1 MQKQRLLWLLF
12 PSFLVITLIS
22 LLAISLYAVNSVQ
35 TFYMDDLSTELV
47 VRGSFFESRMAEF
60 ITAKDYKGADDLAKS
75 LGRKSATRIT
85 VILPDGRVVADS
97 DHDPATMDR
106 HDDRPEVKNVLQGHF
121 EQKTGYIRHSYTLN
135 EDMMYVAMPLAS
147 GDKGDNL
154 VGVLRLSM
162 PVGRITGTL
171 ETIYH
176 RIAVGGIIIAILA
189 AAISLGIS
197 RRITQPLEEMK
208 KGADHFARGELGW
221 RLEVPNTR
229 EMGTLA
235 EAMNKMAEEL
245 DHRIRTLMQ
254 QRNEQQA
261 VLSSMV
267 EGVLAVDMDERIIS
281 MNEAGAKLLAVSPE
295 TIHGRSIQ
303 EVVRNTELQE
313 FVSRA
318 LASPQPVEG
327 DITIREG
334 SIDRFLQAHGTILH
348 DARDRGMGAVI
359 VLNDVTRLRKLE
371 TVRKDFVANV
381 SHELKTPITSIKGFV
396 ETLLEGAM
404 KDPEDAERFLQI
416 IARQTDRL
424 NAIIE
429 DILILSRIEDQ
440 TEKDKIDFTE
450 CKIFDVLQ
458 SAVQVCELQ
467 ARAKHTTVDI
477 DCGKDLTVRMNAPL
491 MEQAIVNLVDNAI
504 KYSGE
509 GKNVFVQASRID
521 DEIQILVS
529 DKGCGIESQYL
540 GRIFERF
547 YRVDKARSRKLGG
560 TGLGLAIVKHIVLVH
575 GGSIDV
581 RSISGQGTTFTIH
594 LPAKQSS

>member
-1 MQKQRLLWLLF
+1 
-12 PSFLVITLIS
+12 
-22 LLAISLYAVNSVQ
+22 
-35 TFYMDDLSTELV
+35 
-47 VRGSFFESRMAEF
+47 MAEL
-60 ITAKDYKGADDLAKS
+60 IAEKDYKQADELAKI
-75 LGRKSATRIT
+75 LGGKSATRIT
-85 VILPDGRVVADS
+85 VILPDGRVVGDS
-97 DHDPATMDR
+97 DHDPSTMDR
-106 HDDRPEVKNVLQGHF
+106 HDDRPEVKNVLRNLV
-121 EQKTGYIRHSYTLN
+121 EQESGYIRHSYTLN
-135 EDMMYVAMPLAS
+135 EDMLYVAMPLVR
-147 GDKGDNL
+147 GEEL
-154 VGVLRLSM
+154 IGVLRLSM
-162 PVGRITGTL
+162 PVGRITMAL
-171 ETIYH
+171 HSIYG
-176 RIAVGGIIIAILA
+176 RIAFGGMVIAFLS
-189 AAISLGIS
+189 AAISLLIS
-197 RRITQPLEEMK
+197 RLITRPLEEMK
-208 KGADHFARGELGW
+208 EGADHFGRGELGW

-229 EMGTLA
+229 EMGVLA

-245 DHRIRTLMQ
+245 DRRIRSLMQ

-281 MNEAGAKLLAVSPE
+281 MNEAGAKVLGVNLE

-318 LASPQPVEG
+318 LSSSQPVEG
-327 DITIREG
+327 DITIHEG
-334 SIDRFLQAHGTILH
+334 VSDRYLQAHGTILH
-348 DARDRGMGAVI
+348 DARGGCMGAVI
-359 VLNDVTRLRKLE
+359 VLNDVTRLRRLE

-404 KDPEDAERFLQI
+404 KNPDDMERFLQI

-440 TEKDKIDFTE
+440 TEKNRIDFEE
-450 CKIFDVLQ
+450 CRVFDMLQ
-458 SAVQVCELQ
+458 SAVQVCELK
-467 ARAKHTTVDI
+467 AREKRTSVDI
-477 DCGKDLTVRMNAPL
+477 DCDKQLMVRMNAAL

-504 KYSGE
+504 KYGGE
-509 GKNVFVQASRID
+509 GENVFVQATKVD
-521 DEIQILVS
+521 DEIQIRVS

-581 RSISGQGTTFTIH
+581 KSSVGQGTTFTIH
-594 LPAKQSS
+594 LPVKQAS